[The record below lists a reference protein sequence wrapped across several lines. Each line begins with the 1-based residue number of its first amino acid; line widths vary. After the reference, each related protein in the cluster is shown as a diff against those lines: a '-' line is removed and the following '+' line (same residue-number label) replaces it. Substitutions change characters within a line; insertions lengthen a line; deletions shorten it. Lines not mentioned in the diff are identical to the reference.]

1 MRAEW
6 RIKGIYKA
14 DAQKVADEIGDKKLH
29 HKKFLKR
36 LEMKHPNFTSVLNGM
51 IAWQQ
56 NDTDCNRLEM
66 Y

>member
-14 DAQKVADEIGDKKLH
+14 DAQKSLMKSEIKKLH